1 VTKTLDP
8 KSRVVRGL
16 KGEYYIVREVAA
28 KTGISQSTL
37 RRAIHNNT
45 KELMPSKAVG
55 PAGGQK
61 VYLYTPDDIE
71 RIVAHYQAMR
81 TPEDFD
87 GVVQTRTGR
96 PRRFTDDERAERA
109 RLHSKANYWKRRA
122 ANLERD
128 GRKGE
133 AIEARKTYDK
143 IRKVLD
149 A

>member
-1 VTKTLDP
+1 MNKTVDP
-8 KSRVVRGL
+8 QSRVVRGL
-16 KGEYYIVREVAA
+16 QGEFYIVREVAE
-28 KTGISQSTL
+28 KTGISTSTL

-45 KELMPSKAVG
+45 KELMPSKAVQK
-55 PAGGQK
+55 GGQK
-61 VYLYTPDDIE
+61 VYLYTPEDIE
-71 RIVAHYQAMR
+71 RIVERYKAMN

-87 GVVQTRTGR
+87 GVPQTRHGR
-96 PRRFTDDERAERA
+96 PRRFTQEERAERA